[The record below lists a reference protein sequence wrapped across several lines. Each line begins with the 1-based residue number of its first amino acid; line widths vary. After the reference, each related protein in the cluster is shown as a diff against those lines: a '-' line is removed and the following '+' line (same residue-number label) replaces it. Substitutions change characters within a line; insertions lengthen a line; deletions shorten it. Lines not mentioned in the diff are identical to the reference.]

1 MVIAITASVM
11 GDWVAMAEP
20 TTTTTCR
27 AARCSKHAF
36 APSASFRPRN
46 GGTGNVTLPAQR
58 HQTGLWRAELA
69 SDSPEAGG
77 DPVNSSDPSGLRVEV
92 LWVCVGGGQQISSI
106 GFRFDPGAGANATVN
121 IGRGAS
127 FGLSDDVANA
137 LSPGAS
143 CTVAGSG
150 IDEAIGAAAITVASL
165 GAGSVFEGGT
175 SVDRLLASGAELDPA
190 DAGGQLTRAGRA
202 FAKAGEVFGPTSGGP
217 PAINEAGQSALQGIL
232 TNSATTVEA
241 VQTGRF
247 AGGLR
252 FISSGGIQA
261 VFGPDGT
268 LQYFGRI

>member
-1 MVIAITASVM
+1 MCAYDAHGQLSAATSGSTP
-11 GDWVAMAEP
+11 GDGC
-20 TTTTTCR
+20 TD
-27 AARCSKHAF
+27 
-36 APSASFRPRN
+36 
-46 GGTGNVTLPAQR
+46 GTGIVNLIY
-58 HQTGLWRAELA
+58 
-69 SDSPEAGG
+69 AGG